1 MGLANVGIDVCSGL
15 DENEYNREMY
25 KKKKKKKKKITPFS
39 SKLDIYRIIKVK
51 EKVVGPF
58 TLHKKLS

>member
-25 KKKKKKKKKITPFS
+25 KKKKKKKITPFS
-39 SKLDIYRIIKVK
+39 SKLDIKRIIKVK